1 MFIKNLKLENIGVFK
16 GKREFNFT
24 KGSNLILGENGHGKS
39 TLLEV
44 ISLLLINEY
53 NGNLES
59 LINNSCDNANAE
71 LEFDHNNKSYRNTIE
86 LSKKKS
92 TTSKK
97 ELYENNELV
106 ANGEEVE
113 KYLNNILPKELVNH
127 SLFVKQKGDKVT
139 SVSDSDRREILA
151 QLCEL
156 DYTRKIKEIID
167 PQIDFL
173 KCEINTKEKE
183 EYALENKSYNFGQ
196 EKTIENIW
204 NEENQ
209 SELVSLERKQK
220 EYEKNLEL
228 KKRISDLNYKCHNLH
243 DDLKR
248 KQLEYNVDKLS
259 EENSSQLK
267 KLECEHKT
275 NLFNLEENYL
285 NTNNSM
291 DKQISDIQNEIKNIE
306 NQLSNIKLVKLVKFN
321 EDELN
326 EKKKQYTSLN
336 SEHKYLLDEI
346 EKLQYNLNIINEGK
360 CPYRR

>member
-106 ANGEEVE
+106 ASGEEVE

-196 EKTIENIW
+196 EKTIENVW

-220 EYEKNLEL
+220 K
-228 KKRISDLNYKCHNLH
+228 
-243 DDLKR
+243 
-248 KQLEYNVDKLS
+248 
-259 EENSSQLK
+259 
-267 KLECEHKT
+267 
-275 NLFNLEENYL
+275 
-285 NTNNSM
+285 
-291 DKQISDIQNEIKNIE
+291 
-306 NQLSNIKLVKLVKFN
+306 
-321 EDELN
+321 
-326 EKKKQYTSLN
+326 
-336 SEHKYLLDEI
+336 
-346 EKLQYNLNIINEGK
+346 
-360 CPYRR
+360 